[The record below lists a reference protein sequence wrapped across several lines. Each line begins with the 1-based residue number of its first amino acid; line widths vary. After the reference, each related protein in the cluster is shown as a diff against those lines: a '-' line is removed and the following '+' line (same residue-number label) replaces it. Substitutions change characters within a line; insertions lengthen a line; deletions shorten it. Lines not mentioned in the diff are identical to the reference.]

1 MLTALARERFG
12 SGYDPATGIVRFA
25 TPQVLRNGLRE
36 IPLSRLG
43 DPHVEFFA
51 RVNPGYVRGDEL
63 VCLCPLT
70 GANQTPA
77 ARRLLAL

>member
-1 MLTALARERFG
+1 
-12 SGYDPATGIVRFA
+12 
-25 TPQVLRNGLRE
+25 
-36 IPLSRLG
+36 
-43 DPHVEFFA
+43 VEFFA